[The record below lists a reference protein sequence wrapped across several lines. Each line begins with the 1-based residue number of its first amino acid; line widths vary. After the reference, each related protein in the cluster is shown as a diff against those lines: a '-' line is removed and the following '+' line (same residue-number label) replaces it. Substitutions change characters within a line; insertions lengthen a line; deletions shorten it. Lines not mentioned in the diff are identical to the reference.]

1 MVCDKIGIE
10 DIYAQA
16 GKRIRLV
23 RERKQY
29 TRDYVAMKADISS
42 KFLYEIEHGNK
53 GFSADTLYKISRT
66 LEISCEYILCGK
78 NVDYSTDLSEIMN
91 NFSPEHVECL
101 ISIIRIIDKMVL

>member
-1 MVCDKIGIE
+1 MVYDKIKIE

-53 GFSADTLYKISRT
+53 GFSADRLYKLSRT
-66 LEISCEYILCGK
+66 LEISCEYILCGGT
-78 NVDYSTDLSEIMN
+78 VDNSTDISEIMN
-91 NFSPEHVECL
+91 NFSPEQVECL
-101 ISIIRIIDKMVL
+101 ISIIRIIDKMIL